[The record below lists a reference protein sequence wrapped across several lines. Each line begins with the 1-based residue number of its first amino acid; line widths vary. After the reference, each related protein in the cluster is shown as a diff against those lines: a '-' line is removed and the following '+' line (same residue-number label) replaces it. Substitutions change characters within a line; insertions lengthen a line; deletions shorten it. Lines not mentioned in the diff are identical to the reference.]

1 MTKLVVN
8 ASPIISLSAIDRID
22 ILLHQAN
29 VLVVTQGVHDEI
41 TAHPDKTD
49 SAIKWISELPL
60 FHVVTVDLKIAAWDL
75 GKGESEVLSF
85 CLNNE
90 GHIAVIDDLAARKCA
105 AAFGIKAIGTISLI
119 LSAKNLNI
127 IPSVKPILVLL
138 RNNGF
143 RIKDELF
150 ATCLKIAKEN

>member
-22 ILLHQAN
+22 ILLQQAN
-29 VLVVTQGVHDEI
+29 VLIITKGVCDEI

-49 SAIKWISELPL
+49 PAIKWINELPL
-60 FHVVTVDLKIAAWDL
+60 FHVVPVDLKIAAWDL
-75 GKGESEVLSF
+75 GKGENEVLSF

-150 ATCLKIAKEN
+150 ATCLKIAKED

>member
-1 MTKLVVN
+1 MNKFVVN
-8 ASPIISLSAIDRID
+8 ASPIISLCAIDRID
-22 ILLHQAN
+22 ILLHQAD
-29 VLVVTQGVHDEI
+29 VLIITEGVRDEI

-49 SAIKWISELPL
+49 PAIKWISELPL
-60 FHVVTVDLKIAAWDL
+60 FHVVTVDLRIAAWDL
-75 GKGESEVLSF
+75 GKGESEVLSY
-85 CLNNE
+85 CINNE

-105 AAFGIKAIGTISLI
+105 AAFGTKAIGTISLI
-119 LSAKNLNI
+119 LTAKKLNI

-150 ATCLKIAKEN
+150 ATCLKIAKED